1 MRWVMKKFFVI
12 LAMSI
17 LVGAFVMAL
26 DTNTDTQ
33 TITITMNE
41 IALLAVTGEEAS
53 TGPTTADAPGVT
65 IAVTQPELAGAAPV
79 VSVEHDPT
87 YLRYTSLRFA
97 GLTRKV
103 TTEFSPI
110 PAGFSISLAAGA
122 TDGSAKGNVGAGGTT
137 LEFVG
142 TTLSGDLVT
151 AIGPGLAR
159 TGTEANAGHPLT
171 YTADI
176 TALNDLGNDLL
187 DGDFLNAVNTII
199 TVIFTLVDES

>member
-1 MRWVMKKFFVI
+1 MKKLLVI
-12 LAMSI
+12 LVMAI
-17 LVGAFVMAL
+17 LVGTFVIAQ
-26 DTNTDTQ
+26 DTHTDTQ
-33 TITITMNE
+33 TITITINE
-41 IALLAVTGEEAS
+41 IALLAVTGAAAS
-53 TGPTTADAPGVT
+53 TGQITADASYVT
-65 IAVTQPELAGAAPV
+65 IAVTQPQLAGAAPV
-79 VSVEHDPT
+79 VSVVHDPT

-103 TTEFSPI
+103 TTTFSTI
-110 PAGFSISLAAGA
+110 PAGFSISLYAGA

-151 AIGPGLAR
+151 GIGPGLAR

-176 TALNDLGNDLL
+176 KETALNDLGKDLP
-187 DGDFLNAVNTII
+187 DDDFLDEVETSI

>member
-1 MRWVMKKFFVI
+1 MKKFFVI

-17 LVGAFVMAL
+17 LVGAFVMAQ
-26 DTNTDTQ
+26 DTDTDTQ

-41 IALLAVTGEEAS
+41 IALLAVTGAAAS
-53 TGPTTADAPGVT
+53 TGQTTEDAPGVT
-65 IAVTQPELAGAAPV
+65 ITVTQPEFAGAAPV
-79 VSVEHDPT
+79 VSVEHDST

-103 TTEFSPI
+103 TTEFNTI
-110 PAGFSISLAAGA
+110 PAGFTISLAAGV
-122 TDGSAKGNVGAGGTT
+122 TDGSAKGNVGAGTT

-176 TALNDLGNDLL
+176 SETALNDLGNDLP
-187 DGDFLNAVNTII
+187 DGAFLNAVD
-199 TVIFTLVDES
+199 TVILVTFTLVDES

>member
-17 LVGAFVMAL
+17 LVGAFVMAQ

-41 IALLAVTGEEAS
+41 IALLAVTGAAAS
-53 TGPTTADAPGVT
+53 TGQTTEDAPGVT
-65 IAVTQPELAGAAPV
+65 ITVTQPELAGAAPV
-79 VSVEHDPT
+79 VSVEYDPT

-103 TTEFSPI
+103 TTTFSTI
-110 PAGFSISLAAGA
+110 PAGFKISLAAGA
-122 TDGSAKGNVGAGGTT
+122 TDGSAKGNVGTGTT

-142 TTLSGDLVT
+142 STLSGVLVT
-151 AIGPGLAR
+151 GIGPGLAR